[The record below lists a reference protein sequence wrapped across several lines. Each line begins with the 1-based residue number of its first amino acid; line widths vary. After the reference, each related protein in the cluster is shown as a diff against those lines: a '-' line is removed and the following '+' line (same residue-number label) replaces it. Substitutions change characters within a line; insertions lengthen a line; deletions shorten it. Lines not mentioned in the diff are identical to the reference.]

1 MKDLQKDIE
10 KLKDYLSEMINVI
23 ERNEGII

>member
-10 KLKDYLSEMINVI
+10 KLKDYLPEMINVI